1 MASWYDYP
9 QYFDMMFRDETD
21 AEIAFFQ
28 EALQAYG
35 DEGQWHRVIEPG
47 CGGGRLVVALANLG
61 FDVVGYDQNEA
72 MVRYT
77 RRRLRRRGLAAE
89 VYSADMRSHEVTPP
103 ADFALCTFNTFRHLV
118 DEGEAE
124 GHLRVMARSLRPG
137 GLYFLGFHCI
147 PLDADP
153 ECTERWTA
161 THAGTRVTTTLRV
174 LSSDRRDRRERLRVS
189 VKATLSA
196 GTVRRVRDEFDL
208 RLYTPEQARSLLEGV
223 ADLFQIVAVHDFDYN
238 IDESREIDHDLCDAL
253 FVLRRRNVPRPQHSL

>member
-21 AEIAFFQ
+21 AEIAFLNK
-28 EALQAYG
+28 ALQAYG
-35 DEGQWHRVIEPG
+35 DAGPRRRVVEPG
-47 CGGGRLVVALANLG
+47 CGGGRLVVALAGIG
-61 FDVVGYDQNEA
+61 FDVVGYDLSDA

-77 RRRLRRRGLAAE
+77 RRRLQRRGLPGE
-89 VYSADMRSHEVTPP
+89 VFSADMRRHVVTPP

-118 DEGEAE
+118 DEGDPEA
-124 GHLRVMARSLRPG
+124 HLRTMAKSLRPG

-161 THAGTRVTTTLRV
+161 SHAGTRVTTTLKV
-174 LSSDRRDRRERLRVS
+174 LASDRHRRRESMRVS
-189 VKATLSA
+189 VKATLRD

-208 RLYTPEQARSLLEGV
+208 RLYTPRQARSLFQSV
-223 ADLFQIVAVHDFDYN
+223 ADVFEIVAVHDFDYN
-238 IDESREIDHDLCDAL
+238 IDETRQIDNDLCDAL
-253 FVLRRRNVPRPQHSL
+253 FVLRRQT